1 MFNFTSTT
9 SSPAM
14 QSQLET
20 QFSLMTDM
28 TKGIFDSMQRLN
40 ELNIQ
45 VAQTVMQETM
55 TSAKEIIGA
64 SNQHEILSITAGQ
77 AQPAAEKVRAYQQHV
92 QNILTETQANLT
104 KTFGSHVPNAT
115 RAAEEAVR
123 EVAQRAS
130 EETAK
135 ATQRQKESME
145 KLTTPIRGNAERA
158 AGNVIKTVQ

>member
-1 MFNFTSTT
+1 MFNFTSTA

-14 QSQLET
+14 QAQLET

-28 TKGIFDSMQRLN
+28 TKGLFDSIQRLN

-55 TSAKEIIGA
+55 TNAKEIMGA
-64 SNQHEILSITAGQ
+64 SNQHEVLSITAGQ

-115 RAAEEAVR
+115 RAAEEVVR
-123 EVAQRAS
+123 EAAQRAS

-135 ATQRQKESME
+135 ATQRQKASME
-145 KLTTPIRGNAERA
+145 KLTTPIRGNGDRA
-158 AGNVIKTVQ
+158 ASGIVKTA